1 MTNAEFQNVFEEAL
15 KKRYESIPN
24 PEELSF
30 DYEFSPQFERK
41 MKRMIRRFDYI
52 QGKEQRAER
61 KETTNFRFRRVAV
74 FALVLVLLMA
84 LAACAVHYIII
95 WNEENNEKQGTLDV
109 TFELEN
115 PNTKDLFTFKEP
127 VVPGSYTREVT
138 FRDGDIQDI
147 EYTDE
152 KNGKTIIYQQAR
164 ITEAM
169 GLSIGNEDE
178 SFAQVEVNG
187 FKGYAETEGETPF
200 IVWSDGISLYTI
212 SSNTSFDE
220 LFAIAESIY

>member
-1 MTNAEFQNVFEEAL
+1 MNSAEFQKILAEAL
-15 KKRYESIPN
+15 ERRYASIPD

-30 DYEFSPQFERK
+30 DYEFSPRFERK
-41 MKRMIRRFDYI
+41 MKRMIRRFEHI

-61 KETTNFRFRRVAV
+61 KENNFRFRRVAV

-115 PNTKDLFTFKEP
+115 PNTEDLFTLKEP
-127 VVPGSYTREVT
+127 VVPDSYTREVT
-138 FRDGDIQDI
+138 FRNGDIQDI

-152 KNGKTIIYQQAR
+152 KNGKTILYNQAM
-164 ITEAM
+164 ISEAM
-169 GLSIGNEDE
+169 GLSITNEHE
-178 SFAQVEVNG
+178 SFTQIEING

-212 SSNTSFDE
+212 SSNISFDE
-220 LFAIAESIY
+220 LFVIAESIQ

>member
-1 MTNAEFQNVFEEAL
+1 MNSAEFQNVLAEAL
-15 KKRYESIPN
+15 ERRYASIPD

-30 DYEFSPQFERK
+30 DYEFSPRFERK
-41 MKRMIRRFDYI
+41 MKRMIRRFEHI

-61 KETTNFRFRRVAV
+61 KETNFRFRKVAV

-115 PNTKDLFTFKEP
+115 PNTEDLFTFKEP
-127 VVPGSYTREVT
+127 VVPDSYTREVT
-138 FRDGDIQDI
+138 FSNRDIQDI
-147 EYTDE
+147 DYIDE
-152 KNGKTIIYQQAR
+152 KNEKTILYQQAR

-169 GLSIGNEDE
+169 SLSIDNDDE
-178 SFAQVEVNG
+178 NFAQIEVNG
-187 FKGYAETEGETPF
+187 FKGYAATEDAVSF

-212 SSNTSFDE
+212 SGNISLDE
-220 LFAIAESIY
+220 LYAFAESIQ

>member
-1 MTNAEFQNVFEEAL
+1 MKGAEFQSVLAEAL
-15 KKRYESIPN
+15 ERRYASIPN

-30 DYEFSPQFERK
+30 AYEFSPQFERK
-41 MKRMIRRFDYI
+41 MKRMIRRFDRI

-61 KETTNFRFRRVAV
+61 KETNFRFRKVAV

-115 PNTKDLFTFKEP
+115 PNTEDLFTFKEP
-127 VVPGSYTREVT
+127 VVPDSYTREVT
-138 FRDGDIQDI
+138 FRDRDIQDI
-147 EYTDE
+147 EYIDE
-152 KNGKTIIYQQAR
+152 KSGKTILYHQTGIS
-164 ITEAM
+164 ESM
-169 GLSIGNEDE
+169 GLSIDNDDE
-178 SFAQVEVNG
+178 SFTQIEIHG
-187 FKGYAETEGETPF
+187 FKGYAITEGAEPF
-200 IVWSDGISLYTI
+200 IIWSDGISLYTI

-220 LFAIAESIY
+220 LFAIAESIQ

>member
-1 MTNAEFQNVFEEAL
+1 MNSAEFQNVLAEAL
-15 KKRYESIPN
+15 ERRYASIPD
-24 PEELSF
+24 PEELFF
-30 DYEFSPQFERK
+30 DYEFSPRFERK

-61 KETTNFRFRRVAV
+61 KENNFRFRRVAV

-115 PNTKDLFTFKEP
+115 PNTEDLFTFKEP
-127 VVPGSYTREVT
+127 VVPDSYTREVT

-147 EYTDE
+147 EYIDE
-152 KNGKTIIYQQAR
+152 KSGKTILYHQTGIS
-164 ITEAM
+164 ESM

-178 SFAQVEVNG
+178 SFAQIEING
-187 FKGYAETEGETPF
+187 VKGYAETEGETPF
-200 IVWSDGISLYTI
+200 IIWSDGISLYTI

-220 LFAIAESIY
+220 LFAIAESIQ

>member
-1 MTNAEFQNVFEEAL
+1 MNGAEFQSVLAEAL
-15 KKRYESIPN
+15 ERRYASIPN

-30 DYEFSPQFERK
+30 AYEFSPQFERK
-41 MKRMIRRFDYI
+41 MKRMIRRFDRI

-61 KETTNFRFRRVAV
+61 KETNFRFRKVAV

-115 PNTKDLFTFKEP
+115 PNTEDLFTFKEP
-127 VVPGSYTREVT
+127 VVPDSYTREVT
-138 FRDGDIQDI
+138 FRDRDIQDI
-147 EYTDE
+147 EYIDE
-152 KNGKTIIYQQAR
+152 KNGKTILYNQAM
-164 ITEAM
+164 ISEAM
-169 GLSIGNEDE
+169 GLSITNEHE
-178 SFAQVEVNG
+178 SFTQIEING

-200 IVWSDGISLYTI
+200 IVWSDGVSLYTI
-212 SSNTSFDE
+212 STNISFDE
-220 LFAIAESIY
+220 LFAIAESIQ

>member
-1 MTNAEFQNVFEEAL
+1 MNSAEFQKVLAEAL
-15 KKRYESIPN
+15 ERRYASIPD

-30 DYEFSPQFERK
+30 DYEFSPRFERK

-61 KETTNFRFRRVAV
+61 KETNFRFRKVAV
-74 FALVLVLLMA
+74 FALVLVLLMP

-115 PNTKDLFTFKEP
+115 PNTEDLFTFKEP
-127 VVPGSYTREVT
+127 VVPDSYTREVT

-147 EYTDE
+147 DYIDE
-152 KNGKTIIYQQAR
+152 KNEKTIIYQQAR

-169 GLSIGNEDE
+169 GLSIDNDDE
-178 SFAQVEVNG
+178 NFAQIEVNG
-187 FKGYAETEGETPF
+187 SKGYAATEDAVSF

-212 SSNTSFDE
+212 SGNISLDA
-220 LFAIAESIY
+220 LFTLAESIQ

>member
-1 MTNAEFQNVFEEAL
+1 MNSAEFQNVLAEAL
-15 KKRYESIPN
+15 ERRYASIPD

-30 DYEFSPQFERK
+30 DYEFSPRFERK

-61 KETTNFRFRRVAV
+61 KETNFRFRKVAV

-115 PNTKDLFTFKEP
+115 PNTEDLFTFKEP
-127 VVPGSYTREVT
+127 VVPDSYTREVT

-147 EYTDE
+147 DYIDE
-152 KNGKTIIYQQAR
+152 KNEKTIIYQQAR

-169 GLSIGNEDE
+169 GLSIDNDDE
-178 SFAQVEVNG
+178 NFAQIEVNG
-187 FKGYAETEGETPF
+187 SKGYAATEDAVSF

-212 SSNTSFDE
+212 SGNISLDA
-220 LFAIAESIY
+220 LFTLAESIQ

>member
-1 MTNAEFQNVFEEAL
+1 MNGAEFQSVLAEAL
-15 KKRYESIPN
+15 ERRYASIPD

-41 MKRMIRRFDYI
+41 MKRMIRRFDHI

-61 KETTNFRFRRVAV
+61 KETNFRFRRVAV

-115 PNTKDLFTFKEP
+115 PNTEDLFTFKEP
-127 VVPGSYTREVT
+127 VVPDSYTREVI
-138 FRDGDIQDI
+138 FSNRDIQDI
-147 EYTDE
+147 DYIDE
-152 KNGKTIIYQQAR
+152 KNKKTIIYQQAR

>member
-1 MTNAEFQNVFEEAL
+1 MNSAEFQNVLAEAL
-15 KKRYESIPN
+15 ERRYASIPD

-30 DYEFSPQFERK
+30 DYEFSPRFERK
-41 MKRMIRRFDYI
+41 MKRMIRRFEHI

-61 KETTNFRFRRVAV
+61 KETNFRFRKVAV

-115 PNTKDLFTFKEP
+115 PNTEDFFTFKEP
-127 VVPGSYTREVT
+127 VVPDSYTREVT
-138 FRDGDIQDI
+138 FRNRDIQDI
-147 EYTDE
+147 DYIDE
-152 KNGKTIIYQQAR
+152 KNKKTIIYQQAR
-164 ITEAM
+164 IIETM
-169 GLSIGNEDE
+169 SLSIDNDDE
-178 SFAQVEVNG
+178 NFAQIEVNG
-187 FKGYAETEGETPF
+187 FKGYAATEDAVSF

-212 SSNTSFDE
+212 SGNISLDE
-220 LFAIAESIY
+220 LYAFAESIQ

>member
-1 MTNAEFQNVFEEAL
+1 MNSAEFQKVLAEAL
-15 KKRYESIPN
+15 ERRYASIPD

-30 DYEFSPQFERK
+30 DYEFSPRFERK

-61 KETTNFRFRRVAV
+61 KETNFRFRKVAV

-115 PNTKDLFTFKEP
+115 PNTEDLFTFKEP
-127 VVPGSYTREVT
+127 VVPDSYTREVT

-147 EYTDE
+147 DYIDE
-152 KNGKTIIYQQAR
+152 KNEKTIIYQQAR

-169 GLSIGNEDE
+169 GLSIDNDDE
-178 SFAQVEVNG
+178 NFAQIEVNG
-187 FKGYAETEGETPF
+187 SKGYAATEDAVSF

-212 SSNTSFDE
+212 SGNISLDA
-220 LFAIAESIY
+220 LFTLAESIQ

>member
-1 MTNAEFQNVFEEAL
+1 MNSAEFQSVLAEAL
-15 KKRYESIPN
+15 ERRYASIPD

-41 MKRMIRRFDYI
+41 MKRMIRRFDHI
-52 QGKEQRAER
+52 QGKEQLMER
-61 KETTNFRFRRVAV
+61 KETNFRFRKVAV

-115 PNTKDLFTFKEP
+115 PNTEDFFTFKEP
-127 VVPGSYTREVT
+127 VVPDSYTREVT
-138 FRDGDIQDI
+138 FRNRDIQDI
-147 EYTDE
+147 DYIDE
-152 KNGKTIIYQQAR
+152 KNKKTIIYQQAR
-164 ITEAM
+164 IIETM
-169 GLSIGNEDE
+169 SLSIDNDDE
-178 SFAQVEVNG
+178 NFAQIEVNG
-187 FKGYAETEGETPF
+187 FKGYAATEDAVSF

-212 SSNTSFDE
+212 SGNISLDE
-220 LFAIAESIY
+220 LFAFAESIQ

>member
-1 MTNAEFQNVFEEAL
+1 MNGAEFQSVLAEAL
-15 KKRYESIPN
+15 ERRYASIPD

-30 DYEFSPQFERK
+30 DYEFSPRFERK

-61 KETTNFRFRRVAV
+61 KETNFRFRRVAV
-74 FALVLVLLMA
+74 FALVFVLLMA

-127 VVPGSYTREVT
+127 VVPDSYTREVT
-138 FRDGDIQDI
+138 FRNGDIQDI

-152 KNGKTIIYQQAR
+152 KNGKTILYNQAV
-164 ITEAM
+164 ISEAM
-169 GLSIGNEDE
+169 GLSITNEHE
-178 SFAQVEVNG
+178 SFTQIEING

-200 IVWSDGISLYTI
+200 IIWSDGISLYTI

-220 LFAIAESIY
+220 LFAIAESIH

>member
-1 MTNAEFQNVFEEAL
+1 MNGAEFQKVLAEAL
-15 KKRYESIPN
+15 ERRYASIPD

-30 DYEFSPQFERK
+30 DYEFSPRFERK

-61 KETTNFRFRRVAV
+61 KETNFRFRKVAV

-84 LAACAVHYIII
+84 LAACAVHFIII

-115 PNTKDLFTFKEP
+115 PNTEDLFTFKEP
-127 VVPGSYTREVT
+127 VVPDSYSREVT

-152 KNGKTIIYQQAR
+152 KNGKTILYHQTGISES
-164 ITEAM
+164 I

-178 SFAQVEVNG
+178 SFTQIEING

-200 IVWSDGISLYTI
+200 IIWSDGISLYTI
-212 SSNTSFDE
+212 SSNISFDE
-220 LFAIAESIY
+220 LFVIAESIQ

>member
-1 MTNAEFQNVFEEAL
+1 MNGAEFQCVLAEAL
-15 KKRYESIPN
+15 ERRYASIPD

-41 MKRMIRRFDYI
+41 MKRMIRRFDHI

-61 KETTNFRFRRVAV
+61 KETNFRFRKVAV

-127 VVPGSYTREVT
+127 VVPDSYTREVT
-138 FRDGDIQDI
+138 FSNRDIQNIDYI
-147 EYTDE
+147 DE
-152 KNGKTIIYQQAR
+152 KNKKTILYQQAR

-169 GLSIGNEDE
+169 GLSIDNDDE
-178 SFAQVEVNG
+178 NFAQVEVNG
-187 FKGYAETEGETPF
+187 SKGYAATEDAVSF
-200 IVWSDGISLYTI
+200 IIWSDGISLYTI
-212 SSNTSFDE
+212 SGNISLDE
-220 LFAIAESIY
+220 LYAFAESIQ

>member
-1 MTNAEFQNVFEEAL
+1 MNGAEFQCVLAEAL
-15 KKRYESIPN
+15 ERRYASIPD

-41 MKRMIRRFDYI
+41 MKRMIRRFDHI

-61 KETTNFRFRRVAV
+61 KETNFRFRKVAV

-115 PNTKDLFTFKEP
+115 PNTEDLFTFKEP
-127 VVPGSYTREVT
+127 VVPDSYTREVT
-138 FRDGDIQDI
+138 FSNRDIQDI
-147 EYTDE
+147 DYIDE
-152 KNGKTIIYQQAR
+152 KNGKTILYQQAR

-169 GLSIGNEDE
+169 GLSIDNDDE
-178 SFAQVEVNG
+178 NFAQIEVNG
-187 FKGYAETEGETPF
+187 SKGYAATEDAVSF

-212 SSNTSFDE
+212 SGNISLDE
-220 LFAIAESIY
+220 LFAFAESIQ